1 MTEALAANF
10 LTVDFN
16 TATGDEIRETA
27 QGVEYYRNNVLHR
40 DGGPAIECKNGD
52 RHWYDNGMRHRVE
65 GPAVEL
71 AKGGKEWWVKAIK
84 MSEDEHIHFRHW
96 QKQRD
101 MLAAVAEAET
111 VPVQGVPEAISLMR
125 PLRFKMSNV

>member
-1 MTEALAANF
+1 MTLASDTS
-10 LTVDFN
+10 LTLDFN
-16 TATGDEIRETA
+16 TATGDEIRDTA
-27 QGVEYYRNNVLHR
+27 QGREYYRNGVLHR

-101 MLAAVAEAET
+101 ILATVVEAET
-111 VPVQGVPEAISLMR
+111 IPLQGVPEAIILMR